1 MFSRKD
7 TSFDLADEMEK
18 NLRAFV
24 EAEVSS
30 PINKV
35 ASAIEYLNRA
45 AEIFDE
51 SGLHAEAE
59 IATRLL
65 EVFAAR
71 KGKAKKKPS
80 NKSSTKSKSKPS
92 SKSKS
97 KSSKKPS
104 GKKSDPA
111 TKGLDSKK
119 MIENLEHKGWVF
131 NADDGDIFNA
141 DDMNFA
147 AAEVVV
153 SEGVKD
159 DQDHEEGCDCAMC
172 SEMGDMGNMEMGM
185 ADDAEHIKDEH
196 EADLARIM
204 SDLDDAEHAHNE
216 MFGGEDFEDD
226 LGGEYETHPMS
237 HDMSRSMRYFGPGN
251 GR

>member
-18 NLRAFV
+18 NLRAFA

-51 SGLHAEAE
+51 NGLHGEAE

-71 KGKAKKKPS
+71 KGKAKKKPT
-80 NKSSTKSKSKPS
+80 NKSSVKSKSRS

-97 KSSKKPS
+97 KSSKKPA

-119 MIENLEHKGWVF
+119 MIENLSEKGWVF
-131 NADDGDIFNA
+131 NADDGDIFDA
-141 DDMNFA
+141 DDDNFSISSDMHG
-147 AAEVVV
+147 E
-153 SEGVKD
+153 D
-159 DQDHEEGCDCAMC
+159 CDCSAC
-172 SEMGDMGNMEMGM
+172 SEMGEMM
-185 ADDAEHIKDEH
+185 ADDENFALSGNGMGDEETGESEHK
-196 EADLARIM
+196 ADLARIM
-204 SDLDDAEHAHNE
+204 RDLDDAHRAEESMGFGEH
-216 MFGGEDFEDD
+216 DFEDD
-226 LGGEYETHPMS
+226 AEEDEPMMPS
-237 HDMSRSMRYFGPGN
+237 RDASRSMGYFGPGN